1 MYDVTFCISDW
12 DYTADKQT
20 RPFESLRKLNEF
32 IEEVEC
38 NFVLINIIQI
48 EDEW

>member
-1 MYDVTFCISDW
+1 MYDVTFCVKDW

-20 RPFESLRKLNEF
+20 RTFVTLRELNEF

-38 NFVLINIIQI
+38 DLVLISIIQI
-48 EDEW
+48 EDE